1 MNKEWEEI
9 YTKLWSLTQNAV
21 KSASQVEVIKMRE
34 KVGDLYTYLRDEVE
48 VKGGLY
54 EDEDRV
60 D

>member
-1 MNKEWEEI
+1 MNKEWEDN
-9 YTKLWSLTQNAV
+9 YNKLWSITQDMLS
-21 KSASQVEVIKMRE
+21 SASQVEIIKMRE
-34 KVGDLYTYLRDEVE
+34 KVGDLYTLLRHEAE